1 MPLWAIKIGAGALLF
16 GALIAGYFAWASHQQ
31 GIGEERATI
40 KYNAKIEKQQKEAVE
55 LLAKETARV
64 TATEKA
70 LQASKNN
77 QEIQDAKNT
86 KVVAGL
92 TARLRDLTVN
102 GRLRDPHA
110 GRGGGGGAASGAGSS
125 GSGNRPDDG
134 ADASGIL
141 SADLSGLLQ
150 RLTLKADQINNAYIS
165 CRADAEAVRN
175 AR

>member
-1 MPLWAIKIGAGALLF
+1 MPLWAIKACASLALAAALL
-16 GALIAGYFAWASHQQ
+16 IGYNLWASHQQ
-31 GIGEERATI
+31 GIGEERATD
-40 KYNAKIEKQQKEAVE
+40 KYNTLIATQKVEAAD

-92 TARLRDLTVN
+92 TTRLRDLTVN

-110 GRGGGGGAASGAGSS
+110 GRGP
-125 GSGNRPDDG
+125 SGNAGPGNATSGPGDCPDHG
-134 ADASGIL
+134 AEAPGVL
-141 SADLSGLLQ
+141 SAELSGLLQ
-150 RLTLKADQINNAYIS
+150 RLALEADEINVAYTS
-165 CRADAEAVRN
+165 CRADAESVRKL
-175 AR
+175 